1 MILDEI
7 AIHDFGVY
15 EGIQRIALTPES
27 EEKPIVLIGGLN
39 GGGKTTFLDA
49 LQLVL
54 FGAHAKCSN
63 RGNLAYNEYLDR
75 CIHRHPDKNEA
86 GIEISFRRTVEGV
99 EEQYRLHRSWRRQG
113 NGCVES
119 FKVFRDGKPEAAL
132 ADNWASQVEDFFP
145 ANIAH
150 LFLFDGELVE
160 AYASQRDSAA
170 LIGSAIQNLLGLDMV
185 DQLERDLQVY
195 ERRTRAQGEDEPK
208 DDKID
213 EITATQRN
221 LRELRDKSDELR
233 QEQAALRTHQIDR
246 LTRKLEDKNAEYRK
260 IGGELYDQRE
270 ALQSSHI
277 EAQSKTSAGEL
288 ALREHASGTAPLILL
303 RRSLEK
309 LEGRDELEEKC
320 RRSNDY
326 ADLLVERDKATLSQA
341 RELGAEKNVV
351 DALKKYLESDQS
363 LRRQVGKETPVLNL
377 NREVRSELHFLLR
390 SGLEDAQTTA
400 KDLLVVQG
408 ALRAREEQTRVEHE
422 NIPGADT
429 IDDLARERD
438 EIRAE
443 LTRTETQHAAR
454 SKEIEQ
460 LQRELERSSAS
471 LTRLLEADATGRQLI
486 DDRTRILRHSTKAR
500 ATLEA
505 FRKGVITR
513 HIKRIEQHVLESY
526 QQLLRKGGLV
536 TRLSINPENYALTLF
551 GRNDKVLNSERLSA
565 GERQLLAIA
574 LLWGL
579 AKASGRPLPMAI
591 DTPLGRLDSVHRMHL
606 IERYLPF
613 ASHQILLLST
623 DEEIIGEYLQR
634 LLPWIGHTYLL
645 THDDSSGAS
654 RMTKGYLKAREAA

>member
-63 RGNLAYNEYLDR
+63 RGSLAYNEYLDR
-75 CIHRHPDKNEA
+75 CIHRHPDKDEA

-99 EEQYRLHRSWRRQG
+99 EEQYRLHRSWRRQF

-119 FKVFRDGKPEAAL
+119 FEVFRDGKPEAAL

-195 ERRTRAQGEDEPK
+195 ERRTRAQGEDDSK
-208 DDKID
+208 CG
-213 EITATQRN
+213 EIAVEQDNIRG
-221 LRELRDKSDELR
+221 LRDKSDEL
-233 QEQAALRTHQIDR
+233 QQAQAALRTHQIDR

-270 ALQSSHI
+270 ALESSHI

-341 RELGAEKNVV
+341 RELGADKNVV
-351 DALKKYLESDQS
+351 DALRKYLESDQS
-363 LRRQVGKETPVLNL
+363 LRRQVGNETPVLNL

-390 SGLEDAQTTA
+390 SGLDDAQATA
-400 KDLLVVQG
+400 KDLLIAQG
-408 ALRAREEQTRVEHE
+408 ALRAREEQARVEHE

-443 LTRTETQHAAR
+443 LKRTEIQHADR
-454 SKEIEQ
+454 SDEIER
-460 LQRELERSSAS
+460 LRRELERRSAS
-471 LTRLLEADATGRQLI
+471 LTRLLEADAKGRQRL

-505 FRKGVITR
+505 FRKSVITR
-513 HIKRIEQHVLESY
+513 HIERIEQHVLESY

-551 GRNDKVLNSERLSA
+551 GRNDKVLSSERLSA

-623 DEEIIGEYLQR
+623 DEEIMGEYLQR